1 MRIIS
6 KYVNEYLNIKMR
18 MTTRYNWNKPRYV
31 KLRLD
36 HLVMISTN
44 GFSISYNRFKYSVSN
59 KNFTVMVFYAFA
71 TTYWS
76 SKLLTFY
83 LLFTN

>member
-1 MRIIS
+1 MI
-6 KYVNEYLNIKMR
+6 
-18 MTTRYNWNKPRYV
+18 TRYNWNKPRYV

-71 TTYWS
+71 TTGVV
-76 SKLLTFY
+76 
-83 LLFTN
+83 NH